1 MPFIAQN
8 GKKFSATSFIHSYY
22 LFTILVINTSG
33 NSKNSHYLIMAKFKD
48 INTEPDA
55 YLALSWISDI
65 CDLETSNLIAKFG
78 AIETLNVISQSS
90 PRNAVEKR
98 RKNRLSNLGEIQELK
113 YVLRRNLIN
122 YISAIDANWPKSLND
137 LGFNKPLGLFY
148 KGDIDLLNQENISII
163 GTRKSSNY
171 GNSIAGE
178 FAFDLASIGFNIVSG
193 GAIGI
198 DTASHHGTLNAQ
210 GKTICVQA
218 NGLHKF
224 YPSKNE
230 ILFEK
235 IIKNALMIS
244 EYPPGRNPTK
254 NYFLDRNRIIAALS
268 KSTMVVEA
276 AEISGALSTVRHA
289 LRMQRLVL
297 AVPGSIHSKSSVG
310 TNELIRN
317 REAESVTNLQQVLEL
332 ILPLGQIPMKA
343 SL

>member
-1 MPFIAQN
+1 
-8 GKKFSATSFIHSYY
+8 
-22 LFTILVINTSG
+22 
-33 NSKNSHYLIMAKFKD
+33 MAKFKD

-230 ILFEK
+230 I
-235 IIKNALMIS
+235 
-244 EYPPGRNPTK
+244 
-254 NYFLDRNRIIAALS
+254 
-268 KSTMVVEA
+268 
-276 AEISGALSTVRHA
+276 H
-289 LRMQRLVL
+289 
-297 AVPGSIHSKSSVG
+297 
-310 TNELIRN
+310 
-317 REAESVTNLQQVLEL
+317 
-332 ILPLGQIPMKA
+332 
-343 SL
+343 

>member
-1 MPFIAQN
+1 
-8 GKKFSATSFIHSYY
+8 
-22 LFTILVINTSG
+22 
-33 NSKNSHYLIMAKFKD
+33 MAKFKD
-48 INTEPDA
+48 INTEDDA

-78 AIETLNVISQSS
+78 AIETLNVINQSS

-113 YVLRRNLIN
+113 YVLKRNSIN

-148 KGDIDLLNQENISII
+148 KGDIDLLHQENISIV

-178 FAFDLASIGFNIVSG
+178 FAFDLASIGFNVVSG

-198 DTASHHGTLNAQ
+198 DTASHHGALNAQ

-218 NGLHKF
+218 NGLHKL

-235 IIKNALMIS
+235 IIKNGLMLS
-244 EYPPGRNPTK
+244 EHPPGRNPTK
-254 NYFLDRNRIIAALS
+254 NSFLNRNRIIAALS

-276 AEISGALSTVRHA
+276 AEISGALSTARHA

-297 AVPGSIHSKSSVG
+297 AVPGSIHSKSSSG

-332 ILPLGQIPMKA
+332 ILPLGQVPTKV
-343 SL
+343 SLER

>member
-1 MPFIAQN
+1 
-8 GKKFSATSFIHSYY
+8 
-22 LFTILVINTSG
+22 
-33 NSKNSHYLIMAKFKD
+33 MAKFKD
-48 INTEPDA
+48 AKTEEDA
-55 YLALSWISDI
+55 YLALSWISDV
-65 CDLETSNLIAKFG
+65 CDLETYRLITKFG
-78 AIETLNVISQSS
+78 AIETLNLINQNN
-90 PRNAVEKR
+90 PRNAFEKR
-98 RKNRLSNLGEIQELK
+98 RKNRIETIGDIQELK
-113 YVLRRNLIN
+113 YVLKRYSIN
-122 YISAIDANWPKSLND
+122 YLPAIDANWSKSLID
-137 LGFNKPLGLFY
+137 LGFNMPLGIFF
-148 KGDIDLLNQENISII
+148 KGDIDLLHQESISIV
-163 GTRKSSNY
+163 GTRKSSIY

-178 FAFDLASIGFNIVSG
+178 FAFDLASIGFNVVSG

-198 DTASHHGTLNAQ
+198 DTASHHGALNAQ

-224 YPSKNE
+224 YPSKNDF
-230 ILFEK
+230 LFEK
-235 IIKNALMIS
+235 IIKNGLMIS

-289 LRMQRLVL
+289 LRMQRLIL

-332 ILPLGQIPMKA
+332 ILPLGQIPTKV